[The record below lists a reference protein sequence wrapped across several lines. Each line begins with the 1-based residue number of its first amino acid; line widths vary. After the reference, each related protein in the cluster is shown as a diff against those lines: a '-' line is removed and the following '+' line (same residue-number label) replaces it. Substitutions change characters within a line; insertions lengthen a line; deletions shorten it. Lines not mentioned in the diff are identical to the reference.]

1 MAMVKVLQEDLGM
14 VVVMAMAVVMAMVVD
29 MAMKVDMDMKVEMDM
44 KVDMAM
50 GVVMAITMEVEMVMV
65 DLEMDM
71 GAVLSKKFGEV
82 KILERMVITFWHPDT
97 SHQTIYLGNAPIHV
111 SIEREVIMK
120 PNSTVLA
127 HLIIPKLNVLMRL
140 LVE

>member
-1 MAMVKVLQEDLGM
+1 MEVETDM
-14 VVVMAMAVVMAMVVD
+14 VVLMD

-44 KVDMAM
+44 KVAM
-50 GVVMAITMEVEMVMV
+50 TMEVEVVMV
-65 DLEMDM
+65 DLDMGMEMDM

-97 SHQTIYLGNAPIHV
+97 SHQTIYLGNVPIHV

-127 HLIIPKLNVLMRL
+127 HLIIPKLNVLMR
-140 LVE
+140 